1 MNSTTHIPV
10 PGAWASLGTLA
21 WEIAWK
27 NRILA
32 PALGVLLA
40 LGAVLA
46 RMASGQSGPRADSLQ
61 LMGFVIFLSS
71 LLLAFSPFTLMESHG
86 SWRMNS
92 MITRWFVL
100 PIPVWM
106 LALAPLVLGWLTI
119 LVVLAA
125 WIPILVRLLPGIDLA
140 YLAILLLFLVT
151 LVQALAWVMHR
162 KPAQFWS
169 FMAAVGVMALWLIIG
184 PMEMHDWEDRRLV
197 VTTWFL
203 GGAVLGTAAA
213 IWLAQKNRIGVW
225 PGGFSI
231 DDWILRPVGEEGARR
246 PHFSSLTAMLKVDVV
261 PLWRAFLIIWLLIAA
276 GIMTLYAVNMHDRAQ
291 LKDWRWLP
299 VIASFVLP
307 GMGVIFLAH
316 CGLAV
321 ACEAPGMVRTRLGS
335 YRASLPLSDGA
346 MFAPRLFGL
355 AGAWL
360 MVWVPLLAMVPVASQ
375 AERMIGE
382 TRFLGRD
389 LWLMAISAHAM
400 VGALPLLLWGRLD
413 GLPNMLV
420 PTLIGWSG
428 TYGLVSWLR
437 PDEGPA
443 PPTGLLLA
451 LLAAKLALA
460 AVGLARSVRRS
471 EISVGGAIGSAV
483 LWICLAGGMAVAAN
497 RQFVEPTVLA
507 VLLLVP
513 LARLAWCPAA
523 VAANRR
529 R

>member
-1 MNSTTHIPV
+1 MHSTTRVSV
-10 PGAWASLGTLA
+10 PGAWVSLATLA

-27 NRILA
+27 NRILP
-32 PALGVLLA
+32 PALAVLLA

-46 RMASGQSGPRADSLQ
+46 RMVSGQSGPRAESLQ
-61 LMGFVIFLSS
+61 VMGLVIFLSS

-100 PIPVWM
+100 PVPAWM
-106 LALAPLVLGWLTI
+106 LALAPLALGWLTAM
-119 LVVLAA
+119 VVLAA
-125 WIPILVRLLPGIDLA
+125 WIPILARLLPGIDFA

-169 FMAAVGVMALWLIIG
+169 CMGVVAVMTLWLIIG
-184 PMEMHDWEDRRLV
+184 PMETNGWEESRLIV
-197 VTTWFL
+197 MTWL
-203 GGAVLGTAAA
+203 ASGAVTGTAAA
-213 IWLAQKNRIGVW
+213 VWLAQKNRMGVW

-231 DDWILRPVGEEGARR
+231 EDWMQRPVGRERAHR
-246 PHFSSLTAMLKVDVV
+246 PHFSSLTAMLKVDVF
-261 PLWRAFLIIWLLIAA
+261 PLWRAFLVIWVLIAG
-276 GIMTLYAVNMHDRAQ
+276 GIITLHALNMNDRAH
-291 LKDWRWLP
+291 LRDWRWLP
-299 VIASFVLP
+299 IIASFVLP

-316 CGLAV
+316 CGLAL

-335 YRASLPLSDGA
+335 YRATLPLSDGA
-346 MFAPRLFGL
+346 MFAPRLIGL

-360 MVWVPLLAMVPVASQ
+360 MVWVPLLAMIPVASQ
-375 AERMIGE
+375 AGQMIGDV
-382 TRFLGRD
+382 RFLGRD

-420 PTLIGWSG
+420 PTLASWSG

-437 PDEGPA
+437 PDDGPA
-443 PPTGLLLA
+443 PATA
-451 LLAAKLALA
+451 LLVAMLAVKLALA
-460 AVGLARSVRRS
+460 AAGLWRSVRRS
-471 EISVGGAIGSAV
+471 EITLAFAIGSAV
-483 LWICLAGGMAVAAN
+483 VWICLAGGMATLAS
-497 RQFVEPTVLA
+497 REFEQPTALGVLI
-507 VLLLVP
+507 LLP

-523 VAANRR
+523 LAANRR